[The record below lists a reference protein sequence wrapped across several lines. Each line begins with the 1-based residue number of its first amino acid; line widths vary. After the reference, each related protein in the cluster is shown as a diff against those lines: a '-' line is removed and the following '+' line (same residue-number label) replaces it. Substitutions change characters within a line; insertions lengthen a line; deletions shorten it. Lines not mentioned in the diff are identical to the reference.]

1 MFGKGVGMEL
11 AASNLTSEIL
21 QMFPENPL
29 LNAASIS
36 WCFMPISDGL
46 DTYFKLLKSVKYM
59 LNPYPIMVSS
69 PTFHFEKWS
78 EGRPSRSWSMCR
90 RPSIASWSAMVRVFP
105 RGLCRANGGKR
116 VKHVRAVKEL
126 LETTNSDCFILFYVF
141 QVIIVDYT
149 YIYIYYNYIFY
160 IYIHSIYI

>member
-1 MFGKGVGMEL
+1 
-11 AASNLTSEIL
+11 
-21 QMFPENPL
+21 
-29 LNAASIS
+29 
-36 WCFMPISDGL
+36 
-46 DTYFKLLKSVKYM
+46 
-59 LNPYPIMVSS
+59 
-69 PTFHFEKWS
+69 
-78 EGRPSRSWSMCR
+78 
-90 RPSIASWSAMVRVFP
+90 MVRVFP

-160 IYIHSIYI
+160 IYIHSIYIRYRQSSYKSDVFCTAQGWAPEARKILDALGETSILDPVAAHG